1 MQRFLD
7 SVSVAGT
14 KKTSEGFLVA
24 DAFAV
29 RTGVQIYAGVE
40 VGRPDLQAVRVYRP
54 ESEVFSADTLRSFSH
69 VPVTNDHPTVPV
81 TSENWKDLAI
91 GEASTDVLRDGHRM
105 RIPLVLKDAA
115 SIAEVE
121 AGKRE
126 LSAGYSC
133 DLAFEAGITA
143 DGMEYDAVQRNIR
156 ANHIAVVR
164 RGRAGSEFRIG
175 DSAASWGAAPVLD
188 HQREL
193 PMTTKKIVFDGIT
206 IEVTDQAAEA
216 IAKLTQRLSDS
227 TAALDTLKGEH
238 TAQLATKDAEIGTLT
253 AQLADAKKAVPD
265 GATLD
270 KLVADRVALIDAA
283 KHVAKDLKVEGL
295 SDADIR
301 RAAVTAKYGEAVT
314 KDASD
319 DMIAGMFKVAA
330 ADAKVDPVRQSL
342 QAADNRAPLTND
354 HGQSEYE
361 NNLKNRWKT
370 AGAA

>member
-1 MQRFLD
+1 
-7 SVSVAGT
+7 
-14 KKTSEGFLVA
+14 
-24 DAFAV
+24 
-29 RTGVQIYAGVE
+29 
-40 VGRPDLQAVRVYRP
+40 
-54 ESEVFSADTLRSFSH
+54 
-69 VPVTNDHPTVPV
+69 
-81 TSENWKDLAI
+81 
-91 GEASTDVLRDGHRM
+91 
-105 RIPLVLKDAA
+105 
-115 SIAEVE
+115 
-121 AGKRE
+121 
-126 LSAGYSC
+126 
-133 DLAFEAGITA
+133 
-143 DGMEYDAVQRNIR
+143 
-156 ANHIAVVR
+156 
-164 RGRAGSEFRIG
+164 
-175 DSAASWGAAPVLD
+175 
-188 HQREL
+188 
-193 PMTTKKIVFDGIT
+193 MTTKKIVFDGIT

-227 TAALDTLKGEH
+227 TAALDALKGEH

-342 QAADNRAPLTND
+342 QAADKQTFTAD

-361 NNLKNRWKT
+361 TNLKNRWKT